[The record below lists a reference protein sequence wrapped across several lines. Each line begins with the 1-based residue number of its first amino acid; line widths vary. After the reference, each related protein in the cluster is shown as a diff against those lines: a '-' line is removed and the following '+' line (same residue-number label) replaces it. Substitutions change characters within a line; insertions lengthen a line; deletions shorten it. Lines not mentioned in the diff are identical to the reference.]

1 MILDLHGRPLQAPA
15 PQRSP
20 TRVRA
25 RYDAA
30 QSGGTHAKH
39 WTSADYLSPDMA
51 SSPAVRR
58 TLRSRCR
65 YEAANNSYAAGIIST
80 LANYV
85 VGTGPQLRLIAP
97 MDASDRVQRN
107 LLKLAQAF
115 NAWAWDIGLGRKLQT
130 MRKAKSTDGEGFGML
145 VTRQKPPDKISLGV
159 SIFEADMVTD
169 PTLASVL
176 DPDKPEGIELG
187 PDGEPIR
194 YKVLKTHP
202 GSAASALYDSSA
214 ITVPANQI
222 LHWYDETRPGM
233 HRGIPEITPA
243 LPMFAQL
250 RRYTSAAITA
260 AETAADF
267 AGVMQNNTPPDGEA
281 AAVEVGTTFD
291 LEKGQLVSLPEGW
304 SLGQMKAEQPGPL
317 FETVIRCIVRE
328 IGRCIDMPYAVA
340 AMDASGHNYSSMR
353 GDWQAFFQSILTQHY
368 GCEQQVLEKILV
380 AWMAEARYVFPLQFP
395 TEWDYQWDWPAAEPT
410 DPVKQAAADEID
422 LKNRTTTYARVYSR
436 RGLNGTSEL
445 RQVAREQAFLRENK
459 IEVPETGKRPSAEEP
474 Q

>member
-1 MILDLHGRPLQAPA
+1 MILDSHGKPIPEQAP
-15 PQRSP
+15 R
-20 TRVRA
+20 RVRA
-25 RYDAA
+25 RFDAA
-30 QSGGTHAKH
+30 QTGGPHAKH
-39 WTSADYLSPDMA
+39 WTNADFLSPDTA

-65 YEAANNSYAAGIIST
+65 YEACNNSYAAGIIST

-97 MDASDRVQRN
+97 MDASPRAQRN
-107 LLKLAQAF
+107 LLTIAQAF

-130 MRKAKSTDGEGFGML
+130 MRRAKSTDGEAFGML
-145 VTRQKPPDKISLGV
+145 VTRNKPTDKISLGV

-169 PTLASVL
+169 TTLAAML
-176 DPDKPEGIELG
+176 DPTKPEGIELG
-187 PDGEPIR
+187 PDGTPKT
-194 YKVLKTHP
+194 YTVLKIHP
-202 GSAASALYDSSA
+202 GSGASALYEAGA
-214 ITVPANQI
+214 ITVPAEQM
-222 LHWYDETRPGM
+222 LHWYDETRPGL

-250 RRYTSAAITA
+250 RRYTSAVITA
-260 AETAADF
+260 AETAADL
-267 AGVMQNNTPPDGEA
+267 AGVLYTKTSPDTETAG
-281 AAVEVGTTFD
+281 VEVGTTFD
-291 LEKGQLVSLPEGW
+291 LEKGQLVALPEGYEM
-304 SLGQMKAEQPGPL
+304 GQMKAEHPGPMH
-317 FETVIRCIVRE
+317 ETFIKCIVRE

-410 DPVKQAAADEID
+410 DPVKQAMADEID
-422 LKNRTTTYARVYSR
+422 LQNRTTTYARVYSR
-436 RGLNGTSEL
+436 RGLNGASEL
-445 RQVAREQAFLRENK
+445 QQVAREQAFLRENK
-459 IEVPETGKRPSAEEP
+459 IEVPETGKRPYQEVP

>member
-1 MILDLHGRPLQAPA
+1 MILDHNGRPLQMP
-15 PQRSP
+15 PPYRSHP
-20 TRVRA
+20 RVRA

-39 WTSADYLSPDMA
+39 WTNADYLSPDMA

-85 VGTGPQLRLIAP
+85 VGTGPRLRLIPP

-107 LLKLAQAF
+107 LLKLSQAF
-115 NAWAWDIGLGRKLQT
+115 NSWAWTIGLGRKLQT
-130 MRKAKSTDGEGFGML
+130 MRRAKSVDGEAFGML
-145 VTRQKPPDKISLGV
+145 VSRKVPVGQVSLGV

-169 PTLASVL
+169 PTLAAML
-176 DPDKPEGIELG
+176 DPAKPEGIELG
-187 PDGEPIR
+187 PDGEPKNYR
-194 YKVLKTHP
+194 VLKVHP
-202 GSAASALYDSSA
+202 GSGASALYDSSA

-250 RRYTSAAITA
+250 RRYTSAVVTA
-260 AETAADF
+260 AETAADL
-267 AGVMQNNTPPDGEA
+267 AGVLETTTPADGES
-281 AAVEVGTTFD
+281 AAVDVGTTFD
-291 LEKGQLVSLPEGW
+291 LEKGQLVTLPDGW
-304 SLGQMKAEQPGPL
+304 RMGQMKAEHPGPQH
-317 FETVIRCIVRE
+317 ETFIRCIVRE

-353 GDWQAFFQSILTQHY
+353 GDWQAFFQSILTQRY
-368 GCEQQVLEKILV
+368 GCEQQALDKILA

-395 TEWDYQWDWPAAEPT
+395 SEWDYAWDWPAAEPT
-410 DPVKQAAADEID
+410 DPVKQAEADELD
-422 LKNRTTTYARVYSR
+422 LRNRTTTYARVYAR
-436 RGLNGTSEL
+436 RGLNSDDEL
-445 RQVAREQAFLRENK
+445 RQVVREQAFLRDNK
-459 IEVPETGKRPSAEEP
+459 IEVPETGKRPSAEVP